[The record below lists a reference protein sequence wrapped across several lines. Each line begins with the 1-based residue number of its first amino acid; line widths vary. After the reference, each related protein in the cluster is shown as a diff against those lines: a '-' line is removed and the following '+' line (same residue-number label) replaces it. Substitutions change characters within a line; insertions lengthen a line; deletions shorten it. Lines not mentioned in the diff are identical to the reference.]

1 MKIIAAADKG
11 KQMHEIR
18 VFRNPPVDNNL
29 LIQIYWNSENVES
42 QGSSTGLCLADILK
56 ELGLDFPFRLARET
70 VLLPESIMKSRPV
83 LEISVES
90 ALPGKKRKWNQEK
103 SWDASL

>member
-1 MKIIAAADKG
+1 MPIRWIEMIKVSTLGNNSKLSKESVMKIIAAADKG

-42 QGSSTGLCLADILK
+42 QGSSTGLCLAHILK
-56 ELGLDFPFRLARET
+56 ELGLT
-70 VLLPESIMKSRPV
+70 SHSVW
-83 LEISVES
+83 LEKQYFYRR
-90 ALPGKKRKWNQEK
+90 AL
-103 SWDASL
+103 